1 MPTSLLPPGAIENSH
16 SQVLEPGASS
26 NPPVAFYFCSFV
38 VKGIQGSSEPIIRNK
53 LNEPC
58 VETKK
63 RKVYAGHRPRASREV
78 PLTGKLE
85 ASPEGPL
92 NLH

>member
-1 MPTSLLPPGAIENSH
+1 MASLL
-16 SQVLEPGASS
+16 LEH
-26 NPPVAFYFCSFV
+26 NPHYIHYWSEHPRD
-38 VKGIQGSSEPIIRNK
+38 GIFGVIKKKE
-53 LNEPC
+53 
-58 VETKK
+58 K
-63 RKVYAGHRPRASREV
+63 RKVYAGQRLRALMEG